1 MKEKG
6 KGWGWKVKEKQAGKR
21 GRVGERKDREKGM
34 KIWKGKEY
42 KCIGKIQLVKMEKD
56 KRKVKGKGKRK
67 GVKGRERRD
76 LFSSP

>member
-1 MKEKG
+1 M
-6 KGWGWKVKEKQAGKR
+6 R
-21 GRVGERKDREKGM
+21 
-34 KIWKGKEY
+34 
-42 KCIGKIQLVKMEKD
+42 KIQLVKMEKD